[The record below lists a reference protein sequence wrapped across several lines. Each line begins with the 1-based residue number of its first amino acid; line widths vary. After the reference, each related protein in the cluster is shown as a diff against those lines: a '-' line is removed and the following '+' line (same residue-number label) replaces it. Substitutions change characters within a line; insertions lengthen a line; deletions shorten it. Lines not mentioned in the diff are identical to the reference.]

1 MTLENIANAGLT
13 LSHSSGSPISGG
25 AFTVTSAPDAKAKAV
40 GAGVHVSPLVFTFAG
55 GDAEGFLAGSVA
67 GGGSIPATA
76 TQTRAG
82 GALVMREGD
91 SVTMECDGT
100 IDPPPPSPP
109 LTAPVSGGVEIS
121 AAGQTKVK
129 AQ

>member
-1 MTLENIANAGLT
+1 MTLNIIANSELT
-13 LSHSSGSPISGG
+13 LSHTSGSPISGG
-25 AFTVTSAPDAKAKAV
+25 AFTVTSTADAKVKS
-40 GAGVHVSPLVFTFAG
+40 GGQGVHVSPLTFTFKG
-55 GDAEGFLAGSVA
+55 GNADGFLAGSVA
-67 GGGSIPATA
+67 GGGSMSATA
-76 TQTRAG
+76 TKTKAG

-91 SVTMECDGT
+91 SVTMACVGT

-121 AAGQTKVK
+121 AAGQTKAK